1 MLNTVITRP
10 IKIAGQ
16 TVAPPSCAVLR
27 PNTIPKQ
34 IPDKTIIAN
43 QTNSFRMINTF
54 KGTATLPH
62 TISSGYGA
70 LEATISA

>member
-1 MLNTVITRP
+1 MTRP
-10 IKIAGQ
+10 IKIPGQ
-16 TVAPPSCAVLR
+16 KVLPATCAALR

-43 QTNSFRMINTF
+43 QTKSFLRINTF
-54 KGTATLPH
+54 KGTATLPQI
-62 TISSGYGA
+62 ISSGCGA